1 MLKDQELLE
10 LYSALVKI
18 DSIEECRDF
27 LQDLLS
33 EKELES
39 ISGRVHCAKL
49 FLEGKT
55 YLEVTN
61 ETTVSSAT
69 LARVS
74 KCVKNGKG
82 YAKVLSPSKENI
94 QNK

>member
-1 MLKDQELLE
+1 ME

-18 DSIEECRDF
+18 SSVEECKDF
-27 LQDLLS
+27 LDDLLS
-33 EKELES
+33 KKELES

-49 FLEGKT
+49 FLDGKT
-55 YLEVTN
+55 YQEVTK

-82 YAKVLSPSKENI
+82 YAKVLLKDK
-94 QNK
+94 NK

>member
-1 MLKDQELLE
+1 MNPKKKNEELASLID
-10 LYSALVKI
+10 AIIKI
-18 DSIEECRDF
+18 DNKEECLAF
-27 LQDLLS
+27 LEDLLTQ
-33 EKELES
+33 KEMES
-39 ISGRVHCAKL
+39 LSGRVAAAKL

-55 YLEVTN
+55 YLEVTQ

-82 YAKVLSPSKENI
+82 YNHVLK
-94 QNK
+94 K